1 MKKTLEITLKGFEN
15 YLVQKAKKQILDL
28 INSSLLIQN
37 VQNFKVSVPIHSRT
51 KSDFRFAEERPG
63 PRLADKESLGD
74 YPLTSF
80 ECEKK
85 ISVFS
90 FPQKRK
96 EFTVI
101 RSPHIDKKAR
111 DQFQLCTY
119 KTIIQVN
126 KVNEYSFLFI
136 FLENL
141 KNTKFLGIQMQ
152 IKINSNTFGP
162 SINF

>member
-15 YLVQKAKKQILDL
+15 YLVLKGKEQILDL

-37 VQNFKVSVPIHSRT
+37 IQNFKR
-51 KSDFRFAEERPG
+51 KG
-63 PRLADKESLGD
+63 SLQD
-74 YPLTSF
+74 YPLSSF
-80 ECEKK
+80 KCENKV
-85 ISVFS
+85 SVFS
-90 FPQKRK
+90 FPQKK
-96 EFTVI
+96 KQFTVI

-126 KVNEYSFLFI
+126 NVTEYSFLFI

-152 IKINSNTFGP
+152 IKINSDTFGP
-162 SINF
+162 LI

>member
-37 VQNFKVSVPIHSRT
+37 VQNLKR
-51 KSDFRFAEERPG
+51 
-63 PRLADKESLGD
+63 KESHRD
-74 YPLTSF
+74 HPLPSF
-80 ECEKK
+80 ESVCSLRGQK

-90 FPQKRK
+90 FAQKK
-96 EFTVI
+96 KQFTVL

-111 DQFQLCTY
+111 DQFQLCIH

-126 KVNEYSFLFI
+126 NVNEYSFLFI